1 MAEGNGVGAIDEVVG
16 VFPLELFFKSL
27 SLPFKLLSQL
37 LFVFKGRAPVEDI
50 DVDMSSLMCAFPF
63 FHQELAAKGTLLLIA
78 WFDASTLA
86 LVFELI
92 LLLELLTTLL
102 LSAWFRG
109 NDKGDNRSD
118 DFSRFRLLWLLLLR
132 LLLIM
137 WLPLSPTPLPSSN
150 RKLRLLLPGLILLPL
165 TLPPAPLGIFVC
177 GLQLSGI
184 TAAPVESSA
193 SCLLKSP
200 QILSSMD
207 RCCYCIQP
215 IV

>member
-1 MAEGNGVGAIDEVVG
+1 MAEGNGVGAIDEVVV

-50 DVDMSSLMCAFPF
+50 DVDMSSLMCGFPF
-63 FHQELAAKGTLLLIA
+63 FHQELAAKGTLLLIS

-109 NDKGDNRSD
+109 NDKGDNLSD
-118 DFSRFRLLWLLLLR
+118 DFIRFLLLWLLLLR

-150 RKLRLLLPGLILLPL
+150 RKLRLLLPVPTLLPL
-165 TLPPAPLGIFVC
+165 TLPPAPLGIFVR

-184 TAAPVESSA
+184 TAALVEIWA

-200 QILSSMD
+200 
-207 RCCYCIQP
+207 
-215 IV
+215 